1 MTGSSLNSGRGIGEL
16 VGSTGLADAP
26 SANSSSSNE
35 LGNVESAS
43 LTIAERR
50 CTELLIGTNLI
61 VVRVFD
67 DEKSMPI
74 SDKVLSSFS
83 LIRVYKS
90 QSEIICQILYD
101 RELLLKNVCYQLPL
115 LLRPMIAVTCRS
127 FQLAFDF

>member
-1 MTGSSLNSGRGIGEL
+1 MGEL

-50 CTELLIGTNLI
+50 CTKLLIGTNLI
-61 VVRVFD
+61 VVRFV

-74 SDKVLSSFS
+74 SDNVLSSCS
-83 LIRVYKS
+83 LIKTY
-90 QSEIICQILYD
+90 
-101 RELLLKNVCYQLPL
+101 
-115 LLRPMIAVTCRS
+115 S
-127 FQLAFDF
+127 FEC